1 MMMGKLSF
9 SLSHARVETYAV
21 YAVVQG
27 VFSTLRPVHPR
38 VTKHPKAPRYCII
51 NAPGLRV
58 VRLLKRVFRH
68 ATPEGHK
75 RFFSFYLRF

>member
-21 YAVVQG
+21 YAVVHC

-38 VTKHPKAPRYCII
+38 VTKHPDTA
-51 NAPGLRV
+51 LS
-58 VRLLKRVFRH
+58 
-68 ATPEGHK
+68 TPQDYASITE
-75 RFFSFYLRF
+75 

>member
-21 YAVVQG
+21 YAVVHC

-38 VTKHPKAPRYCII
+38 VTKHPKIPRYCIF

-58 VRLLKRVFRH
+58 AYSKESSAMLHPAPPVMEYRI
-68 ATPEGHK
+68 
-75 RFFSFYLRF
+75 